1 MTQTRSVII
10 TGGGAGIGRATA
22 LAFAAQGDHV
32 IIAERDAT
40 AGESVA
46 KEIKASGGSAA
57 AIRVDVTIPADLD
70 RLAETA
76 GRADVLV
83 NNAGIFGIKPFFDI
97 VADDF
102 RRTYEVNVVS
112 VFELTRR
119 LAPQMPEGAAIVNI
133 SSRSIQGA
141 MNYAHYIASKS
152 AIVGLTRAMA
162 LELADRRIRVN
173 AVSPGAIKTE
183 MLASRPDTD
192 FAGMLKHQPL
202 GRLGEPEDIAA
213 SIVFLASPGASFITG
228 QLLAVDG
235 GRSLGGPYGF

>member
-1 MTQTRSVII
+1 M
-10 TGGGAGIGRATA
+10 
-22 LAFAAQGDHV
+22 
-32 IIAERDAT
+32 
-40 AGESVA
+40 
-46 KEIKASGGSAA
+46 
-57 AIRVDVTIPADLD
+57 
-70 RLAETA
+70 
-76 GRADVLV
+76 
-83 NNAGIFGIKPFFDI
+83 
-97 VADDF
+97 
-102 RRTYEVNVVS
+102 S

-192 FAGMLKHQPL
+192 FAGMLNIN
-202 GRLGEPEDIAA
+202 RLDGWA
-213 SIVFLASPGASFITG
+213 SRKTSPHPSSSWPRRVPASSPVNCW
-228 QLLAVDG
+228 L
-235 GRSLGGPYGF
+235 